1 MDPRFFRKYADLVES
16 AEKDLPVQ
24 QLNEGMLD
32 SLVNWAKNKIQGLAD
47 KASPEEKQ
55 AIVQM
60 VTQASGGQKPT
71 LNLST
76 IKNVAAQLKPVAA
89 GIKQKADQVKQQQ
102 GQAQQGQA
110 QTQPGQAPA
119 TNEGWKDTFAKWGGK
134 AALAGGAAAGYA
146 ADKVGDAA
154 SAVGHAA
161 AADVSARFADGQ
173 LMNIMQWEV
182 AKMAASSQ
190 ASFNL
195 DLATYALAALCVC
208 LVIYSWLHGQ
218 GDFPGVSWK
227 GK

>member
-89 GIKQKADQVKQQQ
+89 GIKQKADQVKQQGQ
-102 GQAQQGQA
+102 GQA
-110 QTQPGQAPA
+110 QPGQAPA
-119 TNEGWKDTFAKWGGK
+119 TNEGWKDTFAKWGGQ

-146 ADKVGDAA
+146 ADKVSDIATATGN
-154 SAVGHAA
+154 AA

-182 AKMAASSQ
+182 AKMTASNQ

>member
-1 MDPRFFRKYADLVES
+1 MQY
-16 AEKDLPVQ
+16 
-24 QLNEGMLD
+24 
-32 SLVNWAKNKIQGLAD
+32 I
-47 KASPEEKQ
+47 
-55 AIVQM
+55 
-60 VTQASGGQKPT
+60 
-71 LNLST
+71 NLST

-89 GIKQKADQVKQQQ
+89 GIKQKADQVKQQ
-102 GQAQQGQA
+102 
-110 QTQPGQAPA
+110 GQAPA

-161 AADVSARFADGQ
+161 AAEVSTRFADGE

-182 AKMAASSQ
+182 AKMGASSQ

-227 GK
+227 DK